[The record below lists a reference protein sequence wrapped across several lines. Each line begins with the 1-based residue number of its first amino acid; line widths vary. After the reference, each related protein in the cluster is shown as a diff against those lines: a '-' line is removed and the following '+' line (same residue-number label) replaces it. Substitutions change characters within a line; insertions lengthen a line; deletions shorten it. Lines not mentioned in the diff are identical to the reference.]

1 VTVLSR
7 ITRPT
12 RLLLSASAPLAAIL
26 LLSTAPLAPAQAP
39 DPTRPSAAPYT
50 PPPQP
55 PLKSLPTANH
65 PEQPAPQQ
73 PKSTPA
79 APQTTQP
86 QAPQPQQTQPQTTQP
101 SAQLPSSPQ
110 AQPQTQPPT
119 TQPQPASPQPAT
131 QQKPASP
138 PPASPSLQNRP
149 AGQPPLPP
157 DDSVTTIRV
166 QANEVNLI
174 FTVTDKKGRFI
185 TGLRR
190 ENFGLLDDGRPPV
203 AVIGFRQQTNLPLRV
218 GIMIDTSSS
227 IRQRFQFEQDSAVEF
242 FLQVLHRSDR
252 AFVEGFDIETNMAQD
267 YTNSVDLLNQGIR
280 KLRPGGGTALY
291 DALYKTCR
299 DQMLT
304 LRGDEAVRKALIL
317 VSDGDDNYS
326 RATQADSIKE
336 CQRAETI
343 VYTISTNVSPSKD
356 RGDETLKIISDATGG
371 QAFYPTKIEDVAT
384 GFHNIEEELRSQY
397 SLQYRPADFKADG
410 GFRTIYLQATDPRY
424 HVRTR
429 KGYFAPRAPE

>member
-1 VTVLSR
+1 MIVSSSK
-7 ITRPT
+7 TRAAR
-12 RLLLSASAPLAAIL
+12 RLRSGAALLSAV
-26 LLSTAPLAPAQAP
+26 LSFSSTSFSPAQAP
-39 DPTRPSAAPYT
+39 DPSKASGAPYNLT
-50 PPPQP
+50 ALQP
-55 PLKSLPTANH
+55 NGV
-65 PEQPAPQQ
+65 
-73 PKSTPA
+73 
-79 APQTTQP
+79 
-86 QAPQPQQTQPQTTQP
+86 
-101 SAQLPSSPQ
+101 
-110 AQPQTQPPT
+110 
-119 TQPQPASPQPAT
+119 QPASPSAAHVAQQAPSGTAAQSAPPSTQTQTPAQQSAAPQQTPDQAPTLQPRPPGQPAPT
-131 QQKPASP
+131 
-138 PPASPSLQNRP
+138 
-149 AGQPPLPP
+149 P
-157 DDSVTTIRV
+157 DDAVTTIRV

-185 TGLRR
+185 TGLKR

-242 FLQVLHRSDR
+242 FLQIMHRNDR
-252 AFVEGFDIETNMAQD
+252 AFVEGFDIEINTAQD

-304 LRGDEAVRKALIL
+304 LRGDEAVRKVLIL

-326 RATQADSIKE
+326 RATQADAIKE

-356 RGDETLKIISDATGG
+356 KGDEVLKIISDATGG
-371 QAFYPTKIEDVAT
+371 RAFYPTKIEDVAT

-397 SLQYRPADFKADG
+397 SLQYRPADFKRDG
-410 GFRTIYLQATDPRY
+410 SFRTIYLQATDPRY
-424 HVRTR
+424 RVSTR
-429 KGYFAPRAPE
+429 KGYFAPRPAE

>member
-1 VTVLSR
+1 MIVLSR
-7 ITRPT
+7 KTRAA
-12 RLLLSASAPLAAIL
+12 RLLLSGVAPFFSFL
-26 LLSTAPLAPAQAP
+26 LLSAVPGTLAQAP
-39 DPTRPSAAPYT
+39 DPSRPSAAPLYPPLNPPSGP
-50 PPPQP
+50 PPPQ
-55 PLKSLPTANH
+55 LRSLAPAARS
-65 PEQPAPQQ
+65 APQQ
-73 PKSTPA
+73 TAPGPA
-79 APQTTQP
+79 VPQTS
-86 QAPQPQQTQPQTTQP
+86 APASQTSNPSP
-101 SAQLPSSPQ
+101 SAQLPTTQ
-110 AQPQTQPPT
+110 ATPSQPPPT
-119 TQPQPASPQPAT
+119 APSSQQPGNPALQTRPPGQTSPTSDEA
-131 QQKPASP
+131 
-138 PPASPSLQNRP
+138 
-149 AGQPPLPP
+149 
-157 DDSVTTIRV
+157 VTTIRV

-185 TGLRR
+185 TGLKR
-190 ENFGLLDDGRPPV
+190 ENFGLLDDGRPPI

-242 FLQVLHRSDR
+242 FLQIMHRNDR
-252 AFVEGFDIETNMAQD
+252 AFVQGFDIETNMAQD

-326 RATQADSIKE
+326 RATQVDAIKE

-356 RGDETLKIISDATGG
+356 KGDETLKIISDATGG
-371 QAFYPTKIEDVAT
+371 QAFYPTRIEDVAT

-410 GFRTIYLQATDPRY
+410 SFRTIYLQATDPRY

-429 KGYFAPRAPE
+429 KGYFAPRAAE

>member
-1 VTVLSR
+1 MTVLSR
-7 ITRPT
+7 TTRAA
-12 RLLLSASAPLAAIL
+12 RLLLSASVSLAAIL
-26 LLSTAPLAPAQAP
+26 LLSTAPLAPAQAL
-39 DPTRPSAAPYT
+39 DPTMPSAAPYT
-50 PPPQP
+50 PPPHP
-55 PLKSLPTANH
+55 PLKSLPAATPPDEA
-65 PEQPAPQQ
+65 APQQ
-73 PKSTPA
+73 PNSAPPAPETTQSQTTQPQTPQ
-79 APQTTQP
+79 PQTTQP
-86 QAPQPQQTQPQTTQP
+86 Q
-101 SAQLPSSPQ
+101 SQLRSSPQ

-119 TQPQPASPQPAT
+119 TQQQPVNPA
-131 QQKPASP
+131 Q
-138 PPASPSLQNRP
+138 ASPSLQNRP
-149 AGQPPLPP
+149 PGQTSPNP
-157 DDSVTTIRV
+157 DDAVTTIRV

-190 ENFGLLDDGRPPV
+190 ENFGLLDDGRPPI

-242 FLQVLHRSDR
+242 FLQIMHRSDR

-299 DQMLT
+299 DQMLS

-356 RGDETLKIISDATGG
+356 KGDETLRIISDATGG

-397 SLQYRPADFKADG
+397 SLQYRPANFKADG

-429 KGYFAPRAPE
+429 KGYFAPPAAE

>member
-1 VTVLSR
+1 MTVLSR
-7 ITRPT
+7 PYRAARLFRSGSAPFAA
-12 RLLLSASAPLAAIL
+12 LLLVAAMPLTI
-26 LLSTAPLAPAQAP
+26 AQAP
-39 DPTRPSAAPYT
+39 DPSQPSAAPHN
-50 PPPQP
+50 PPSPQ
-55 PLKSLPTANH
+55 LKSLT
-65 PEQPAPQQ
+65 PATRP
-73 PKSTPA
+73 SPA
-79 APQTTQP
+79 APQRTP
-86 QAPQPQQTQPQTTQP
+86 PAPATGSTSAQP
-101 SAQLPSSPQ
+101 SASQTAPAQTPQPSA
-110 AQPQTQPPT
+110 AQPPATTSAPATTPP
-119 TQPQPASPQPAT
+119 QQPAT
-131 QQKPASP
+131 APQGNPT
-138 PPASPSLQNRP
+138 LQNRP
-149 AGQPPLPP
+149 SGPPPNP
-157 DDSVTTIRV
+157 DDVVTTIKV

-185 TGLRR
+185 TGLKR

-227 IRQRFQFEQDSAVEF
+227 IRQRFQFEQDSAIEF
-242 FLQVLHRSDR
+242 FLQVMHRNDR
-252 AFVEGFDIETNMAQD
+252 AFVEGFDIETNIAQD

-326 RATQADSIKE
+326 RATQADSIKM

-356 RGDETLKIISDATGG
+356 KGDETLKIISDATGG

-397 SLQYRPADFKADG
+397 SLQYRPADFKPDG
-410 GFRTIYLQATDPRY
+410 SFRTIYLQATDPRF
-424 HVRTR
+424 HVRAR
-429 KGYFAPRAPE
+429 KGYFAPRPAE

>member
-1 VTVLSR
+1 MVVGPMVR
-7 ITRPT
+7 G
-12 RLLLSASAPLAAIL
+12 
-26 LLSTAPLAPAQAP
+26 QAP
-39 DPTRPSAAPYT
+39 DPSKPSAAPFGA
-50 PPPQP
+50 PVPQ
-55 PLKSLPTANH
+55 LRSLPPATHAGAASASQGSSQAASAQSAGQTAA
-65 PEQPAPQQ
+65 QGQATAP
-73 PKSTPA
+73 
-79 APQTTQP
+79 TQP
-86 QAPQPQQTQPQTTQP
+86 QAAT
-101 SAQLPSSPQ
+101 SP
-110 AQPQTQPPT
+110 A
-119 TQPQPASPQPAT
+119 QPAT
-131 QQKPASP
+131 TPGQPGATAGGAATQT
-138 PPASPSLQNRP
+138 P
-149 AGQPPLPP
+149 AGSQAPTLQQRPPGDTATTPG
-157 DDSVTTIRV
+157 DVTTIRV

-185 TGLRR
+185 TGLKR

-242 FLQVLHRSDR
+242 FLQVMHRNDR
-252 AFVEGFDIETNMAQD
+252 AFVEGFDIETNIAQD

-304 LRGDEAVRKALIL
+304 LRGDEAIRKVLIM

-326 RATQADSIKE
+326 RATQADAIKE

-356 RGDETLKIISDATGG
+356 KGDETLKILSDATGG
-371 QAFYPTKIEDVAT
+371 RAFYPIKIEDVAT

-410 GFRTIYLQATDPRY
+410 SFRTIYLQATDPRY
-424 HVRTR
+424 RVSTR
-429 KGYFAPRAPE
+429 KGYFAPRPAE

>member
-1 VTVLSR
+1 VTVPSR
-7 ITRPT
+7 KIRVARHLPG
-12 RLLLSASAPLAAIL
+12 LAHLAAIL
-26 LLSTAPLAPAQAP
+26 LFVAASLVNAQAP
-39 DPTRPSAAPYT
+39 DPTRPSATPYN
-50 PPPQP
+50 PPPAPQ
-55 PLKSLPTANH
+55 LKSLP
-65 PEQPAPQQ
+65 PA
-73 PKSTPA
+73 TN
-79 APQTTQP
+79 
-86 QAPQPQQTQPQTTQP
+86 
-101 SAQLPSSPQ
+101 SPQ
-110 AQPQTQPPT
+110 ATPPSTTQTSSQTTPTSPPQTQPASQQPT
-119 TQPQPASPQPAT
+119 PQQNPTLQP
-131 QQKPASP
+131 
-138 PPASPSLQNRP
+138 RP
-149 AGQPPLPP
+149 ADQALVPSDVP
-157 DDSVTTIRV
+157 TIRV

-227 IRQRFQFEQDSAVEF
+227 IRSRFQFEQDSAVEF
-242 FLQVLHRSDR
+242 FLQILHRNDR
-252 AFVEGFDIETNMAQD
+252 AFVEGFDIEENIAQD

-326 RATQADSIKE
+326 RATQTDAIKE

-356 RGDETLKIISDATGG
+356 KGDETLKIISDATGG
-371 QAFYPTKIEDVAT
+371 QAFYPNKIEDVAV
-384 GFHNIEEELRSQY
+384 GFHNIEAELRSQY

-410 GFRTIYLQATDPRY
+410 SFRTIYLQATDRRY
-424 HVRTR
+424 SVRTR
-429 KGYFAPRAPE
+429 KGYFAPRPPE